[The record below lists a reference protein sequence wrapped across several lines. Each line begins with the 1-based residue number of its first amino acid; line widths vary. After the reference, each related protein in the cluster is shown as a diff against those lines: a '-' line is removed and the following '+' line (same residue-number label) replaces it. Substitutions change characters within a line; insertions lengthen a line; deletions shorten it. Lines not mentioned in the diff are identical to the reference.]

1 MEKNSLSTTDKI
13 LQQSYVTAK
22 DLQVLIPRLG
32 YVRALK
38 YIDAIREEMG
48 KNGFFVPDG
57 RTKVALT
64 KLVKKKF
71 GL

>member
-1 MEKNSLSTTDKI
+1 MEEKDI
-13 LQQSYVTAK
+13 LNQSYITAK
-22 DLQVLIPRLG
+22 DLMAIIPKLT

-38 YIDAIREEMG
+38 YIDDFREEMKEKG
-48 KNGFFVPDG
+48 YFVPEG

>member
-1 MEKNSLSTTDKI
+1 MRDNYI
-13 LQQSYVTAK
+13 LERSYITAK
-22 DLQVLIPRLG
+22 DLMIIIPKLS
-32 YVRALK
+32 YQRALK
-38 YIDAIREEMG
+38 YIDDIRNEMRE
-48 KNGFFVPDG
+48 KNYFVPEG